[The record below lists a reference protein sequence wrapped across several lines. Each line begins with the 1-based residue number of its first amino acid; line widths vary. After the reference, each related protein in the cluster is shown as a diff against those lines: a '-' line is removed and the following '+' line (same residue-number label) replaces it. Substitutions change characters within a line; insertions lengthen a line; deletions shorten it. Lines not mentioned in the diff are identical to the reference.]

1 MGIFNRYRNDGY
13 FGFEEDPVEMFRLP
27 SDWRI
32 GMGIAE
38 YLNVWGQLGS
48 VTRAALRRLE
58 AGYSV
63 YTCDGQFVPS
73 EHRVVVGQKLI
84 NGHFFNHKMW
94 QGVYL

>member
-27 SDWRI
+27 ADWHV
-32 GMGIAE
+32 GMGIAD
-38 YLNVWGQLGS
+38 YINVWGRLGS

-58 AGYSV
+58 AGYQV
-63 YTCDGQFVPS
+63 YTADGILVPS
-73 EHRVVVGQKLI
+73 EQRIACQPLI